1 MDLDSARA
9 QFAYAGDSPNDSPM
23 FAYFPASVGVANV
36 GDILHLL
43 PHKPAYVTN
52 ASGGEGF
59 AEMAERLLGLRQLA

>member
-1 MDLDSARA
+1 
-9 QFAYAGDSPNDSPM
+9 M
-23 FAYFPASVGVANV
+23 FGHFPLSVGVANV

-59 AEMAERLLGLRQLA
+59 AEMAERLLG